1 MLIKNICVITYTLTG
16 HRSHSVLTMQMQNIT
31 WHNTTLPKVKH
42 ILNLCCPHLLAV
54 RFTPAQA
61 ELYEAVLEVQRSCL
75 SLCSPGVSLDHIYN
89 TMLAL
94 LGRQLRQL
102 GIVKAS
108 TSEADLLKVIIRG
121 IEVRWMS
128 TGRSCLSSVLQILI
142 SSSWLLENCFF
153 VALQVT
159 GFLKMSCKWFAGQE
173 GYFSHIQMFSCS
185 LRVRGLMNKWSL
197 KNKQAQDH
205 ISLC

>member
-1 MLIKNICVITYTLTG
+1 MLIKNIWVITG
-16 HRSHSVLTMQMQNIT
+16 HRSHNVLTMQMQNIM

-42 ILNLCCPHLLAV
+42 FLTLCCPHLLAD
-54 RFTPAQA
+54 RFSPAQA

-108 TSEADLLKVIIRG
+108 TSDADILKVIIRW

-128 TGRSCLSSVLQILI
+128 TGRSFLSSVLQILI
-142 SSSWLLENCFF
+142 SSSWLLENLFF
-153 VALQVT
+153 F
-159 GFLKMSCKWFAGQE
+159 FLCCK
-173 GYFSHIQMFSCS
+173 
-185 LRVRGLMNKWSL
+185 
-197 KNKQAQDH
+197 
-205 ISLC
+205 